1 MVNPTDQR
9 NMMKHRVVFAALM
22 SLVTVN
28 IVSVTILLAH
38 RVPASQ
44 LFEKWLSS
52 VSIAWPIVLMSI
64 LLFAPI
70 LLRLTA
76 WIVKQTS

>member
-1 MVNPTDQR
+1 
-9 NMMKHRVVFAALM
+9 MKHRVVFAALM

-28 IVSVTILLAH
+28 IVSVTILLTQ

>member
-1 MVNPTDQR
+1 MVNLTDQQ

-52 VSIAWPIVLMSI
+52 ISIAWPIVLMSI

-76 WIVKQTS
+76 WIVK

>member
-1 MVNPTDQR
+1 MVNPPNQR
-9 NMMKHRVVFAALM
+9 NAMKHRVVFAALM

-28 IVSVTILLAH
+28 IVSGTILLAH
-38 RVPASQ
+38 RVPTSQ
-44 LFEKWLSS
+44 LLEKWLSS

-64 LLFAPI
+64 LLFAPV
-70 LLRLTA
+70 LVRLTA